1 MESEKPVEKRSVSYR
16 LPVDLV
22 RAVNDAAQAEGRE
35 KNAGRVFNPSAVV
48 ERILRAHFDKQPKRE
63 RRGK

>member
-1 MESEKPVEKRSVSYR
+1 MSYR

-48 ERILRAHFDKQPKRE
+48 ERILRAHFESSPSAAP
-63 RRGK
+63 GKVTD